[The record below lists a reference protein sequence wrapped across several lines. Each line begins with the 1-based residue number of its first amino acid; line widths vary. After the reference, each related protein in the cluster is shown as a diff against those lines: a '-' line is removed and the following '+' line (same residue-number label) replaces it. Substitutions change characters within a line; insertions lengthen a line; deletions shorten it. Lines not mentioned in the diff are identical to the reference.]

1 MQKIVLYSENEVVIK
16 RLQNLYFGEKHTLVQ
31 GPLSACELLC
41 TSEKIVSVILDCTN
55 QELSV
60 VKALIERFSKR
71 WIRPI
76 ILIVND
82 NAAVT
87 DISEHILITSIE
99 QPDMELLFTINQSV
113 RIIEQLI
120 EREKVIVQPDLKI
133 NLNTYEAYFG
143 RELVRLTASEL
154 KILSLLAKTPTIS
167 YSRQQ
172 IMAVLSEGMAK
183 IDERTIDHAVKQIRK
198 KMAVK
203 LQWEIKTLY
212 GIGYV
217 FRLLQ

>member
-1 MQKIVLYSENEVVIK
+1 M
-16 RLQNLYFGEKHTLVQ
+16 
-31 GPLSACELLC
+31 
-41 TSEKIVSVILDCTN
+41 
-55 QELSV
+55 
-60 VKALIERFSKR
+60 
-71 WIRPI
+71 
-76 ILIVND
+76 
-82 NAAVT
+82 
-87 DISEHILITSIE
+87 
-99 QPDMELLFTINQSV
+99 
-113 RIIEQLI
+113 
-120 EREKVIVQPDLKI
+120 IVQPDLKI

-203 LQWEIKTLY
+203 LQWEIKTVY
-212 GIGYV
+212 GIGYM
-217 FRLLQ
+217 FRLLK